1 MVTLRSLRSISAKAM
16 DIEKTVA
23 LIQETA
29 DNDTWVPDEEFSVFN
44 QWDKSYYIADRERF
58 THKYR
63 VFKAI
68 TTVLKP
74 DHIVELGTHG
84 GSGADAYLTG
94 VDYQARY
101 TGYDSFG
108 TAYDENGEP
117 WEPAD
122 RCKMLFAA
130 RGFNRFNLVTCDLRV
145 TDCVAAGDLAIVDAG
160 HDYRNAYQDLILCA
174 RTEPDYIHVDD
185 FPGNGEVHMAVE
197 DFIKNYRDSVDGM
210 AYISHISG
218 SALIRMRYDNI

>member
-1 MVTLRSLRSISAKAM
+1 M

-44 QWDKSYYIADRERF
+44 QWDKSYYIADREKF

-74 DHIVELGTHG
+74 DHIVELGTHA
-84 GSGADAYLTG
+84 GSGADAYLAG

-108 TAYDENGEP
+108 TAYDETGQP

-122 RCKMLFAA
+122 RCKLLFAA
-130 RGFNRFNLVTCDLRV
+130 RGFNRFNLVTCDLRTV
-145 TDCVAAGDLAIVDAG
+145 DQIAPGDLVVVDAG
-160 HDYRNAYQDLILCA
+160 HDYRNAYQDLLLC
-174 RTEPDYIHVDD
+174 RKSEPAYIHVDD
-185 FPGNGEVHMAVE
+185 FPGNGEVRMAVE
-197 DFIKNYRDSVDGM
+197 DFIQNYKDSVEGM
-210 AYISHISG
+210 GFVNHTSG
-218 SALIRMRYDNI
+218 SALIKMRYDNI

>member
-1 MVTLRSLRSISAKAM
+1 M
-16 DIEKTVA
+16 DIEQIVA

-68 TTVLKP
+68 TSVLKP

-108 TAYDENGEP
+108 TAYDEDGNP

-130 RGFNRFNLVTCDLRV
+130 RGFNRFNLVTCDLRL
-145 TDCVAAGDLAIVDAG
+145 TDRVAAGDLAIVDAG

-174 RTEPDYIHVDD
+174 RTEPDFIHVDD

-197 DFIKNYRDSVDGM
+197 DFIRNYRDSVDGM

-218 SALIRMRYDNI
+218 SALIKMRYDDV

>member
-1 MVTLRSLRSISAKAM
+1 M
-16 DIEKTVA
+16 DIEQLAA

-44 QWDKSYYIADRERF
+44 QWDKSYYQGHRDGF

-68 TTVLKP
+68 TSVLKP
-74 DHIVELGTHG
+74 EHIVELGTHG

-94 VDYQARY
+94 VGYQARY

-117 WEPAD
+117 WEPAE

-130 RGFNRFNLVTCDLRV
+130 RGFNRFNLVTCDLRNLDEV
-145 TDCVAAGDLAIVDAG
+145 VPGGLAIVDAG
-160 HDYRNAYQDLILCA
+160 HDYRNAYQDLLLCY
-174 RTEPDYIHVDD
+174 RSKPDYIHVDD
-185 FPGNGEVHMAVE
+185 YSNDVEVAVR
-197 DFIKNYRDSVDGM
+197 DFIQNYRHKVSGVGL
-210 AYISHISG
+210 ISHINA
-218 SALIRMRYDNI
+218 SALIQMRYDDV